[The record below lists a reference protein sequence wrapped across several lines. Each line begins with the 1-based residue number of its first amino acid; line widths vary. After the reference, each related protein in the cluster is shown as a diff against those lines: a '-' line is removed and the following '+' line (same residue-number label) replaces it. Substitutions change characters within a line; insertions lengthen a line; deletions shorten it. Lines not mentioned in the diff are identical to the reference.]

1 MIYLQTRFVC
11 LRSCISVKTNSELI
25 FPTVQSVGREAVQ
38 RTRGTQG
45 GVEEGR
51 PTVEVERPTFEQ
63 HRDPHLR
70 SRRQQ
75 FRDWDTADS
84 RRSEKRNKGPGWLS
98 GGSEQITIV
107 KSQNEKEHHKEKK
120 LSWKWIQ
127 TGKLLKALPT
137 STKLP
142 FEPTSQIGG
151 WTT

>member
-1 MIYLQTRFVC
+1 M
-11 LRSCISVKTNSELI
+11 
-25 FPTVQSVGREAVQ
+25 Q

-63 HRDPHLR
+63 HRDPYLR

-75 FRDWDTADS
+75 LRDWATAGS

-107 KSQNEKEHHKEKK
+107 KSQNKKEHHKKKK
-120 LSWKWIQ
+120 LSWKRMQ
-127 TGKLLKALPT
+127 TGKLLFLLHIYQALE
-137 STKLP
+137 SMVR
-142 FEPTSQIGG
+142 IM
-151 WTT
+151 

>member
-1 MIYLQTRFVC
+1 MCAFEVAFL
-11 LRSCISVKTNSELI
+11 SKTKSDLI

-75 FRDWDTADS
+75 RLGHS
-84 RRSEKRNKGPGWLS
+84 
-98 GGSEQITIV
+98 
-107 KSQNEKEHHKEKK
+107 
-120 LSWKWIQ
+120 
-127 TGKLLKALPT
+127 
-137 STKLP
+137 
-142 FEPTSQIGG
+142 
-151 WTT
+151 

>member
-1 MIYLQTRFVC
+1 MFVC
-11 LRSCISVKTNSELI
+11 LRRCISVKTNPELI

-75 FRDWDTADS
+75 FRDWDTAGS

-98 GGSEQITIV
+98 GGSEQITIE
-107 KSQNEKEHHKEKK
+107 KS
-120 LSWKWIQ
+120 
-127 TGKLLKALPT
+127 
-137 STKLP
+137 
-142 FEPTSQIGG
+142 
-151 WTT
+151 

>member
-1 MIYLQTRFVC
+1 M
-11 LRSCISVKTNSELI
+11 
-25 FPTVQSVGREAVQ
+25 Q

-75 FRDWDTADS
+75 FRDWDTAGS

-107 KSQNEKEHHKEKK
+107 KSQNKK
-120 LSWKWIQ
+120 NITRKRNYQGNEYKQETYL
-127 TGKLLKALPT
+127 KLFLLRPKNH
-137 STKLP
+137 
-142 FEPTSQIGG
+142 
-151 WTT
+151 